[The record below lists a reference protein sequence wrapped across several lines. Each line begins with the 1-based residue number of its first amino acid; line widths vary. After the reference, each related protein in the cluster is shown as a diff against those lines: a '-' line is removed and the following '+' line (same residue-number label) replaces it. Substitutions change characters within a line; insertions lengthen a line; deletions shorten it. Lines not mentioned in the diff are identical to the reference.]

1 MSAHSLLKPALL
13 ASALGALMMVPAAQ
27 AQDNGRYNDAAYSNS
42 DTESVTVYAPHFH
55 VDRSTP
61 LGAPDRV
68 SLSRAVPYND
78 LDLRSPSDAHE
89 LRVRVATAARE
100 ICDQLQDATQTQ
112 EARDTSCYR
121 TARERAMIRANAVI
135 RDAQDN
141 DNDDGGY

>member
-1 MSAHSLLKPALL
+1 MSVHSLLKPVLL

-27 AQDNGRYNDAAYSNS
+27 AQDDGRYNDAAYSN

-121 TARERAMIRANAVI
+121 TARDNAILRANAVI
-135 RDAQDN
+135 RDARN
-141 DNDDGGY
+141 NDDDDRY

>member
-13 ASALGALMMVPAAQ
+13 ASALGALILVPAAQ
-27 AQDNGRYNDAAYSNS
+27 ARDDGRYNDAAYSSS

-55 VDRSTP
+55 VDRSSP

-78 LDLRSPSDAHE
+78 LDLRSPQDAHE

-121 TARERAMIRANAVI
+121 TARENAMVRVRALVS
-135 RDAQDN
+135 DARN
-141 DNDDGGY
+141 NDDDDDR